1 MIKIVGISF
10 CVLMCALLLKN
21 YNRTFSAIL
30 SIAGGSILFLVVS
43 DKMNDIVCAVIDV
56 SSSIDST
63 APYIKLM
70 LKVLGITLIT
80 QFISDVCRDNGEN
93 ALASITETASKI
105 VVISIIIPLFE
116 TVISIVS
123 GLVK

>member
-30 SIAGGSILFLVVS
+30 SIAGGSILFLAVS
-43 DKMNDIVCAVIDV
+43 DKINDIVSAIIDV
-56 SSSIDST
+56 SSSVSST

-80 QFISDVCRDNGEN
+80 QFVSDVCRDNGES
-93 ALASITETASKI
+93 AMASITETASKI
-105 VVISIIIPLFE
+105 VVISIILPLFE